1 MAIFNIFKRRK
12 YSFEIFLKKAVIDSA
27 YRAEFYERILTE
39 KLFVIYKGNTISEGY
54 HIASQNTNVK
64 IVTLKN
70 LSIPIFTSTDRIFD
84 EGIIKDKVK
93 FLELTGKDLFKML
106 TGKTLIINP
115 YSEYAKEILPAE
127 IEKILDGS
135 IDS

>member
-1 MAIFNIFKRRK
+1 MAIFNIFKRKK
-12 YSFEIFLKKAVIDSA
+12 YSFEILLKKAVIDSA
-27 YRAEFYERILTE
+27 YRAKLYERILTE
-39 KLFVIYKGNTISEGY
+39 KLFVIYKGNTIPEGY
-54 HIASQNTNVK
+54 HIATENTK
-64 IVTLKN
+64 IQILKLKN

-106 TGKTLIINP
+106 KGKTLIINP

-135 IDS
+135 INS